1 MTSPTPS
8 KRSRFAALQSTT
20 SMEAGTDYISHH
32 QWQLLKSAKVAPMFS
47 YALWCH
53 LNKTQFLRSQ
63 LLGGIVCASAS
74 CKSDFAMLDSFGF
87 ELILGCLHMSVRK
100 NNRTPSE
107 VPELQPCPAW
117 QPNTLLSYV
126 GPLILLA
133 TASSTQ
139 QIPSQAYQHVPQA
152 SSYLYVH
159 KHVVSGNKQQSLI

>member
-74 CKSDFAMLDSFGF
+74 CKSDFATLDSFGF

-107 VPELQPCPAW
+107 VPELQPRPAW
-117 QPNTLLSYV
+117 QPSKHTAELC
-126 GPLILLA
+126 GPTHSTCHSFQHTADSQPGISARAPSKFILVRA
-133 TASSTQ
+133 
-139 QIPSQAYQHVPQA
+139 
-152 SSYLYVH
+152 
-159 KHVVSGNKQQSLI
+159 